1 MSRKY
6 KFRDNDSLYFISYAT
21 VYWIDVFIR
30 EEYKN
35 IWIDSIKFCQATK
48 GLEVYAYCLMTS
60 HVHMIIGS
68 ESKPMA
74 DIIRDAKKHTSE
86 TIIAAIKDHNQESR
100 KEWMLWMFERAANKN
115 SNNTKH
121 QFWQQHNMPIQI
133 TSAEMMQQKLDYIH
147 MNPVVAGFVSE
158 PWHWKYSSAIDYA
171 GGKGLLSM
179 KDMDYSA

>member
-35 IWIDSIKFCQATK
+35 IWIESIKFCQEKK

-68 ESKPMA
+68 GSKPLA
-74 DIIRDAKKHTSE
+74 DTVRDTKKHTSE
-86 TIIAAIKDHNQESR
+86 TITAAIKEHNQESR
-100 KEWMLWMFERAANKN
+100 KEWMTWMFERAAAKN

-121 QFWQQHNMPIQI
+121 QFWQQHNMPIEI
-133 TSAEMMQQKLDYIH
+133 TSADMMQQKLDYIH
-147 MNPVVAGFVSE
+147 MNPVVAGFVDE
-158 PWHWKYSSAIDYA
+158 PHYWKYSSAIDYA
-171 GGKGLLSM
+171 GGRGLLRI
-179 KDMDYSA
+179 KDMDYDF